1 MKRAVVFAHY
11 DKDSIIDDYVIYY
24 LKELKKISDTIV
36 FVSCCNLADKE
47 IEKLNGIASH
57 VISEEH
63 NEYDFGSYKRGFL
76 YIKDKL
82 NEYDELIFA
91 NDSCFGPFY
100 PLAKIFSKMEN
111 ENSDFWGITKNNYG
125 YKKSAK
131 HIFTKRPHIQSY
143 FIVFKKNIFTNNIF
157 ADFMQS
163 IKHEEDK
170 KLIVSSYEIGLSE
183 LLINNGYT
191 YGAYINAYSRIN
203 NVTIL
208 KWRQII
214 EKYNMPFIKC
224 SLPRLVNKNTTTVE
238 GYQDI
243 IKSVSDYPV
252 ELIEKNVDRTRT
264 VNYGKHTSPLW
275 FKHIF
280 YNFLS
285 ELPFC
290 LRKLVE
296 ILVKRYAPFFRD

>member
-36 FVSCCNLADKE
+36 FVSCCNLAATE
-47 IEKLNGIASH
+47 IEKLNGIASN
-57 VISEEH
+57 VISKEH

-76 YIKDKL
+76 YLKDKL
-82 NEYDELIFA
+82 NKYDELIFV

-111 ENSDFWGITKNNYG
+111 EHCDFWGITKNNFG
-125 YKKSAK
+125 YKKSTK

-170 KLIVSSYEIGLSE
+170 KQIVSSYEIGLSE

-214 EKYNMPFIKC
+214 EKYDMPFIKC

-243 IKSVSDYPV
+243 IKSISDYPV
-252 ELIEKNVDRTRT
+252 ELIEKNVDRTRIA
-264 VNYGKHTSPLW
+264 NYGKHTSPLW
-275 FKHIF
+275 FKRIF

-285 ELPFC
+285 ELPFS
-290 LRKLVE
+290 LRKIVE
-296 ILVKRYAPFFRD
+296 ILVKRCAPFFRD